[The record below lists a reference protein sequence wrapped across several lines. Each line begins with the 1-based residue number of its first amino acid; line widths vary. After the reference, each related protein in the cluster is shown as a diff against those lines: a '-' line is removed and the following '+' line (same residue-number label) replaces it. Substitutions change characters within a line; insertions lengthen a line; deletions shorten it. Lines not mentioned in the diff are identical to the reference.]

1 MVEIVWSYIKFCL
14 IHSYLILLFAGV
26 LGYYY
31 YSQAKTYQP
40 IYKSDAS
47 INIRLNNLPKDNS
60 NTIPMLADLAN
71 SQILIEKTLLD
82 SVIVQDNNDLLV
94 NHFIQT
100 YQAYYPEIWEDWKMP
115 QNEILLS
122 NDKSTFSQL
131 ESGLFYKVINEIKQ
145 QKKEFIGGYIDISS
159 DAPAGKINFNF
170 SSPDETF
177 THHFLNRYCSNYTDL
192 FLQFVSHATQNAQ
205 NATSVEI
212 DSIQNMIKTNF
223 NELLY
228 NRDAYQKRIKDS
240 ITDKKTKYLSRE
252 IQRQELTIDL
262 LKLKLSEYYIQNS
275 VTHKEAGLNTPAFL
289 FTKTPHLPIEPTIVS
304 VNKQILKG
312 GIIGST
318 LAFFLLLFIKA
329 LINLYKAVKANRRLN
344 QLQT

>member
-60 NTIPMLADLAN
+60 NTIPMLADLAG
-71 SQILIEKTLLD
+71 SQILLEETLLD
-82 SVIVQDNNDLLV
+82 SVIVQGNNDLLV

-100 YQAYYPEIWEDWKMP
+100 YQAYYPQIWHDWEMP
-115 QNEILLS
+115 QNEQMS
-122 NDKSTFSQL
+122 TNDKTAFSQL
-131 ESGLFYKVINEIKQ
+131 EGSLFYTIIDEMKESKA
-145 QKKEFIGGYIDISS
+145 EFIGGYIDINS
-159 DAPAGKINFNF
+159 DAPSGKISFSF
-170 SSPDETF
+170 SSPNQEF
-177 THHFLNRYCSNYTDL
+177 THHFLSQYCSNYTDL

-240 ITDKKTKYLSRE
+240 ITDNKTKYLARE

-289 FTKTPHLPIEPTIVS
+289 FTKTPYLPIEPTIVS

-318 LAFFLLLFIKA
+318 LAFFLLIFLKA
-329 LINLYKAVKANRRLN
+329 IINLYKAVKTNRQLN
-344 QLQT
+344 KV